1 MDYFQEAKNIIKS
14 EIARKNMDYQT
25 LALLLKEKGVEDNRM
40 NIANKISRGKFSFA
54 FALQIL
60 DVLRVKN
67 LRIKD

>member
-60 DVLRVKN
+60 DALGVKN
-67 LRIKD
+67 LRIRD

>member
-60 DVLRVKN
+60 DVLGVKN
-67 LRIKD
+67 LRIRD